1 VGLITALVVV
11 LARPIRFLLDA
22 IHQLEVAYNLA
33 LTPAFI
39 ILIVVFVFHQQLRR
53 VEVHSR
59 AAAAAS
65 AARQALDR
73 AHELERLVTCGQA
86 LAGALDL
93 ERLRAAVLRYLPP
106 LVEDP
111 DAWILL
117 RVEGDWSVLLGS
129 GSNGGPDDPA
139 VRTLAVHILDSES
152 SSEASFEPLENGDRL
167 YIPLIVGGHS
177 IGILGVRKGPAGL
190 SDGRKRVLEATANLL
205 AIAAK
210 NVELVGELRESSL
223 YDGLTRCAN
232 RTPALEMVEN
242 ELRRARRS
250 KCSTALIMLDLDDF
264 KRINDRFGHLCGD
277 AVLAAVG
284 QALRDALRTSDIK
297 CRFGGEEFLVLLPD
311 TPLTGASKVAET
323 LRSQIDNLAI
333 PWNGNIVRVTA
344 SLGLCMALPGELDTL
359 ALIGRADVALY
370 RAKAEGRNR
379 VVIVDDRAQA
389 VQAAVQ
395 G

>member
-1 VGLITALVVV
+1 
-11 LARPIRFLLDA
+11 
-22 IHQLEVAYNLA
+22 
-33 LTPAFI
+33 
-39 ILIVVFVFHQQLRR
+39 
-53 VEVHSR
+53 
-59 AAAAAS
+59 
-65 AARQALDR
+65 
-73 AHELERLVTCGQA
+73 
-86 LAGALDL
+86 
-93 ERLRAAVLRYLPP
+93 
-106 LVEDP
+106 
-111 DAWILL
+111 
-117 RVEGDWSVLLGS
+117 
-129 GSNGGPDDPA
+129 
-139 VRTLAVHILDSES
+139 
-152 SSEASFEPLENGDRL
+152 
-167 YIPLIVGGHS
+167 
-177 IGILGVRKGPAGL
+177 
-190 SDGRKRVLEATANLL
+190 
-205 AIAAK
+205 
-210 NVELVGELRESSL
+210 
-223 YDGLTRCAN
+223 
-232 RTPALEMVEN
+232 MVEN